1 MVNSLLAEACWG
13 TWDEAAHGHAVGQ
26 TTDGPK
32 LPAAA
37 SWTPGLRAPQAPT
50 PLITP
55 LALASHFA
63 AIHKTETYSPEQV
76 DRPSGM
82 VSYSELLE
90 GVLEVTKTARVH
102 LKTRF
107 TEPGQPGEIYRPDYE
122 RLIRALSLPPGVELP
137 HAPNAIGKGRRFII
151 PSFFE
156 LVRPDRHF
164 TLPHSIHHTNLR
176 RPCGAGACPGAR

>member
-63 AIHKTETYSPEQV
+63 AIHKTETYSPEQLRE
-76 DRPSGM
+76 DLSADPF
-82 VSYSELLE
+82 
-90 GVLEVTKTARVH
+90 AWHVH
-102 LKTRF
+102 C
-107 TEPGQPGEIYRPDYE
+107 
-122 RLIRALSLPPGVELP
+122 RALA
-137 HAPNAIGKGRRFII
+137 HYDT
-151 PSFFE
+151 
-156 LVRPDRHF
+156 LVD
-164 TLPHSIHHTNLR
+164 
-176 RPCGAGACPGAR
+176 GAARKVRATIR

>member
-63 AIHKTETYSPEQV
+63 AIQYRDLFAGAGTVQLGAPGEPKLSFDAQGVVSGLTVTTGSAAETLGSFGDGRAAVSRNIVGKGMAVRFGWLPGLSYWCSL
-76 DRPSGM
+76 PSMG
-82 VSYSELLE
+82 LLE
-90 GVLEVTKTARVH
+90 R
-102 LKTRF
+102 
-107 TEPGQPGEIYRPDYE
+107 
-122 RLIRALSLPPGVELP
+122 
-137 HAPNAIGKGRRFII
+137 
-151 PSFFE
+151 
-156 LVRPDRHF
+156 
-164 TLPHSIHHTNLR
+164 
-176 RPCGAGACPGAR
+176 